1 MKAMILAAG
10 RGERMGEL
18 TRRIPKPLL
27 EVGGEPLIVRHI
39 RALAAAG
46 VHELVINLSYRGQQI
61 RDALGDGSA
70 WQTGIRYSEE
80 GEPPLETAGGI
91 VHALPLLGDQPFLV
105 VSSDVVCSLDFA
117 RLLRSL
123 DNPDPGQW
131 SGTLVM
137 VDNPP
142 HHPDGDF
149 ALDAHGRLRD
159 QAPRLTYAGIGLFSP
174 ALFTALPAGPLP
186 MRPVLL
192 DAIGR
197 GALHGVHFDGLWLD
211 AGTPERL
218 DSARS
223 AIRRLRREG

>member
-1 MKAMILAAG
+1 
-10 RGERMGEL
+10 MGEL
-18 TRRIPKPLL
+18 TRRLPKPLL

-61 RDALGDGSA
+61 RDLLADGSA
-70 WQTGIRYSEE
+70 WRASIRYSEE

-91 VHALPLLGDQPFLV
+91 VHALSLLGDQPFLV
-105 VSSDVVCSLDFA
+105 VSSDVVCNFDFA
-117 RLLRSL
+117 RLLAPA
-123 DNPDPGQW
+123 DPVPGQW
-131 SGTLVM
+131 SGTLLM

-159 QAPRLTYAGIGLFSP
+159 HEPRLTYAGIGLFRP
-174 ALFTALPAGPLP
+174 ELFSGLPAGPLP
-186 MRPVLL
+186 LRPVLL

-197 GALHGVHFDGLWLD
+197 RALHGEYFDGLWLD
-211 AGTPERL
+211 AGTPQRL

-223 AIRRLRREG
+223 AIASRAEVSADDS